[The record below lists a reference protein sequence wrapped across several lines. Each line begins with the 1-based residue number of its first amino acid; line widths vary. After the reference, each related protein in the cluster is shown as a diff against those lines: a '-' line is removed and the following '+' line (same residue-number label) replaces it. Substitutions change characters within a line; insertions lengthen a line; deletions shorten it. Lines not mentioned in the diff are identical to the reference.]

1 MHAGQ
6 RHQICDPSVAG
17 KGKVFE
23 LDKILAYHAMK
34 DKHLRSYSNK
44 DEQWTP
50 VREMGAEY
58 RAILSLK
65 ERQHW

>member
-17 KGKVFE
+17 KGKIFE
-23 LDKILAYHAMK
+23 LDKIVSYDAKK

-44 DEQWTP
+44 DEQWIP
-50 VREMGAEY
+50 VREMRAEY
-58 RAILSLK
+58 
-65 ERQHW
+65 